1 MHIFGTG
8 KREDGVGLSA
18 KRSSTVTTSR
28 IAPSELSLDRLMF
41 LLIICRVKKFSE
53 GSSSYGGGGV
63 GNRGRGP
70 SEPTTVK
77 GREENGEPRRGI
89 FHEGERARA
98 RAHRVFLLNFKL
110 GVSSR
115 QVNDPSQL

>member
-53 GSSSYGGGGV
+53 GSSSYGGGGRKQ
-63 GNRGRGP
+63 GAGP
-70 SEPTTVK
+70 
-77 GREENGEPRRGI
+77 
-89 FHEGERARA
+89 ERAHHRQREGGEWRA
-98 RAHRVFLLNFKL
+98 
-110 GVSSR
+110 S
-115 QVNDPSQL
+115 

>member
-8 KREDGVGLSA
+8 KREDGVGLST

-53 GSSSYGGGGV
+53 GSSSYGGGRKQGA
-63 GNRGRGP
+63 GP
-70 SEPTTVK
+70 
-77 GREENGEPRRGI
+77 
-89 FHEGERARA
+89 ERAHHRQREGGEWRA
-98 RAHRVFLLNFKL
+98 
-110 GVSSR
+110 S
-115 QVNDPSQL
+115 